1 MHAQVPPAPHL
12 AGVHLAL
19 GFALGIVLCI
29 VPIIALGTVLG
40 IALGIVSGRQDCVH
54 IAHELD
60 ILYCTWHRGTIV
72 STPVAMHVSLI

>member
-1 MHAQVPPAPHL
+1 MRTFLSQSIKLNAGEIWGLAGSALLHAQVPPAPHL

-40 IALGIVSGRQDCVH
+40 IALGIVSGRAGLCPH
-54 IAHELD
+54 CI
-60 ILYCTWHRGTIV
+60 
-72 STPVAMHVSLI
+72 

>member
-1 MHAQVPPAPHL
+1 MHF
-12 AGVHLAL
+12 AL

-60 ILYCTWHRGTIV
+60 ISYCTWHRVTIV
-72 STPVAMHVSLI
+72 STPVGRHVSLI